1 MEIAIMT
8 QPNIHKSEDKEKLV
22 IEITDDSRE
31 WVDRIGKI
39 AYEIC
44 NDPTHNRIKL
54 NE

>member
-1 MEIAIMT
+1 MT

-22 IEITDDSRE
+22 IEITDDSHE